1 MPRLTLAERFLI
13 TRRRMQVTQVELA
26 KVLRI
31 SRGTVI
37 RIERGQVDWRLSR
50 RIIDRFEILERR
62 QRQIRRENS
71 KAHYHTKDEQ
81 KDQKE
86 R

>member
-26 KVLRI
+26 GILRI

-37 RIERGQVDWRLSR
+37 RIERNQVDWRLSR
-50 RIIDRFEILERR
+50 RIIDRFEILEKR
-62 QRQIRRENS
+62 QRQVRRENS
-71 KAHYHTKDEQ
+71 KAHYHTKDKKEEQ
-81 KDQKE
+81 TNA
-86 R
+86 